1 MSLRLTSREQA
12 AVAEWI
18 SSNLSF
24 HTMRDH
30 PDHQVEIMGGMWG
43 ARMDLG
49 QRELFTNLTQL
60 LIDDVII
67 VGHFYST

>member
-1 MSLRLTSREQA
+1 
-12 AVAEWI
+12 
-18 SSNLSF
+18 
-24 HTMRDH
+24 MRDH

-43 ARMDLG
+43 ARMELG

-60 LIDDVII
+60 LIDFVII

>member
-1 MSLRLTSREQA
+1 
-12 AVAEWI
+12 
-18 SSNLSF
+18 
-24 HTMRDH
+24 MRDH

-49 QRELFTNLTQL
+49 QRELVTNLTKL

-67 VGHFYST
+67 VGHFYYLIFYSHYRQLILGGTGGWVRLF